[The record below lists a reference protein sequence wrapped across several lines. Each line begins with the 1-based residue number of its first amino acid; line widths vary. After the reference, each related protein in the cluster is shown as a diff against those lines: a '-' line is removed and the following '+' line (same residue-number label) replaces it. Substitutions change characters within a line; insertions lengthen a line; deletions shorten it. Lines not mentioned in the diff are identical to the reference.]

1 MTLEISISPERGVR
15 ERHSYISAL
24 NALRGFAAIYVVI
37 YHLRYFTDFDWFGEF
52 PAIRF
57 GYIGV
62 DFFFILSGLIISHVY
77 LEKSRSADTMFWTNF
92 IWLRFARLFPV
103 HLLIMA
109 LMLTAALI
117 GPYFNSQY
125 KPINAQ
131 QLWDWFSLSFLFRQW
146 LLPDGYAWNAPA
158 WSVSAELFAYLLI
171 FPVVCRFGRARRA
184 MTGLTLILTGTIFWI
199 FLVFNAGTVNV
210 IQGPGPLIRV
220 CAGFLAGSGLFI
232 LLSSTAAQKKRQQ
245 LNWNIIYTAVFLAGV
260 PVWSLALW
268 MQAAGVSPDLL
279 LISYLVMLI
288 CVTYCGVGKIS
299 SILASK
305 PLFWLG
311 EISFSLYLCHVPI
324 LSALSYLAVFAEI
337 ESGGI
342 FGFWAVVVSIIVAH
356 LLFLYVEMPAR
367 RWLRNLWPGKS
378 RHSEVLLQAENRSDI
393 LLVSPNPTS
402 VT

>member
-1 MTLEISISPERGVR
+1 
-15 ERHSYISAL
+15 
-24 NALRGFAAIYVVI
+24 
-37 YHLRYFTDFDWFGEF
+37 
-52 PAIRF
+52 
-57 GYIGV
+57 
-62 DFFFILSGLIISHVY
+62 
-77 LEKSRSADTMFWTNF
+77 MFWTNF